1 MASILILGMR
11 ITLFFQLIQ
20 PLLIIAMMNHKFVD
34 IIPDNLEEGILYVS
48 IKYATA
54 IHLCACGCKNE
65 VVTPFS
71 PTDWQLT
78 FDGKTVSLSPS
89 IGNWSFKCQ
98 SHYFIKNN
106 EIIYAQKW
114 TKKEIKNK
122 RKRDK
127 KRKSRYFK
135 NAGIS
140 PLAWL
145 GLKKN

>member
-1 MASILILGMR
+1 MK
-11 ITLFFQLIQ
+11 
-20 PLLIIAMMNHKFVD
+20 HEFVD
-34 IIPDNLEEGILYVS
+34 IIPDDLDEKVLYIS

-54 IHLCACGCKNE
+54 IHLCACGCKEE

-71 PTDWQLT
+71 PTDWKLT

-89 IGNWSFKCQ
+89 IGNWSFTCQ
-98 SHYFIKNN
+98 SHYYIRCNRIVHAR
-106 EIIYAQKW
+106 EW
-114 TKKEIKNK
+114 TEKEIKSG

-135 NAGIS
+135 KARVS

-145 GLKKN
+145 GLNKKT

>member
-1 MASILILGMR
+1 M
-11 ITLFFQLIQ
+11 TH
-20 PLLIIAMMNHKFVD
+20 PLLTIAEMKHEFVD
-34 IIPDNLEEGILYVS
+34 IIPDELDEKVLYVS

-71 PTDWQLT
+71 PTDWKLI

-89 IGNWSFKCQ
+89 IGNWSFPCQ
-98 SHYFIKNN
+98 SHYYIRYNR
-106 EIIYAQKW
+106 IVHARKW
-114 TKKEIKNK
+114 TEKEIKSG
-122 RKRDK
+122 RKGDK

-135 NAGIS
+135 KARVS

-145 GLKKN
+145 GLRKNR

>member
-1 MASILILGMR
+1 MA
-11 ITLFFQLIQ
+11 
-20 PLLIIAMMNHKFVD
+20 AMKHKFVD
-34 IIPDNLEEGILYVS
+34 VIPENLEDEVLYIS

-71 PTDWQLT
+71 PTDWQFI

-98 SHYFIKNN
+98 SHYFIKND
-106 EIIYAQKW
+106 EFVFMRRW
-114 TKKEIKNK
+114 TNKEIKDG
-122 RKRDK
+122 RKKDK

-135 NAGIS
+135 KARIS

-145 GLKKN
+145 GLK

>member
-1 MASILILGMR
+1 
-11 ITLFFQLIQ
+11 
-20 PLLIIAMMNHKFVD
+20 MMNHKFVD

-71 PTDWQLT
+71 QADWQLI